1 MEKLNLQGHKAGNLS
16 FREIYDSMDRR
27 AFVRRIATVTRR
39 SEAAV
44 YNWISGKYRPD
55 ALAQT
60 VIAQELGIPAS
71 ELFPREDK
79 VCAQ

>member
-44 YNWISGKYRPD
+44 DFRKV
-55 ALAQT
+55 QT
-60 VIAQELGIPAS
+60 GRIGTNSNCTRTWHSCQ
-71 ELFPREDK
+71 
-79 VCAQ
+79 